1 MTKNFI
7 RVPYGL
13 SVHGRKEISAVNKV
27 LKSSTQ
33 MGKHVYEFE
42 KNVAKLFNKKYGLM
56 VNSGSSALILALKVM
71 NFKSGSEI
79 ITPCHICIFF
89 LSKMKK
95 KIYFWLR
102 YGLVSAI
109 NDY

>member
-56 VNSGSSALILALKVM
+56 VNSGSSALMLAMESL
-71 NFKSGSEI
+71 NLPEGSEV
-79 ITPCHICIFF
+79 ITPALTF
-89 LSKMKK
+89 
-95 KIYFWLR
+95 
-102 YGLVSAI
+102 
-109 NDY
+109 